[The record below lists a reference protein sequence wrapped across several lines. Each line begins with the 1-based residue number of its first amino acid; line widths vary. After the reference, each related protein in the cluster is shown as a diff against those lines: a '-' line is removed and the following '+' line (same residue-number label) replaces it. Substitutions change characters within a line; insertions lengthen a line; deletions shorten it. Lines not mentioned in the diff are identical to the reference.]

1 MGVGPLKG
9 DGMLLGEFEVGGR
22 LLRIYGSEAAVPAEH
37 RPYAVK
43 SGVGGLWMV
52 VLERAAG

>member
-1 MGVGPLKG
+1 MKG
-9 DGMLLGEFEVGGR
+9 NGMLLGEFEIGGR

-43 SGVGGLWMV
+43 SGVGGLWLV
-52 VLERAAG
+52 ELERAGD